1 MAGYVVR
8 YIPYSTEVVKFKC
21 TYLDCVAHDGL
32 TILDNEAEVRVM
44 LSEHQGLRAN
54 APSNI
59 DNQRTLREVFPS
71 IPCQFDTSKLNDG
84 VRCSAA

>member
-1 MAGYVVR
+1 VRQACFSSSTVAGYVVR
-8 YIPYSTEVVKFKC
+8 YIPYSTEDVKFKC

-54 APSNI
+54 TPSNI
-59 DNQRTLREVFPS
+59 DN
-71 IPCQFDTSKLNDG
+71 
-84 VRCSAA
+84 